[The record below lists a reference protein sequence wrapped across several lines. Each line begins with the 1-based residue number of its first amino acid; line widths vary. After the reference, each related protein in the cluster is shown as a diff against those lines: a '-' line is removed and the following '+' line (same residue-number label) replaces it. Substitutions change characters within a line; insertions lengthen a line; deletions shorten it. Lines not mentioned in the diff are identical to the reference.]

1 MSATPYVCG
10 HSGRELDRLDLQGA
24 VFRDITRRVL
34 EAAGLSAGMRVLDVG
49 CGAGDVSL
57 VAAELVGER
66 GSVLGVDRA
75 PASIQAATARAVAQ
89 HLRHVTFQVGEIS
102 DLGLLDVDALIGRF
116 VLMHQPDP
124 AATLRAAAR
133 AVRPG
138 GVVAMLESHLAGAAA
153 GVHSHP
159 HSATY
164 DLLLHWI
171 VRVLKAAGVHTDMG
185 LRLPGTFAAAGLA
198 RPSAWWQARVDTGP
212 DSPIYRYMAESVR
225 SMFPLA
231 RHYGISGLV
240 QTELDGLESRLR
252 AEVMQSSGVVTSP
265 PVVGAWCRT

>member
-1 MSATPYVCG
+1 MSALRPRGPVPQGRAVDYRRAARRASLVRAGGVPDGGGEARAWVWPRGHGAILGGPAVSATPYVCG

-116 VLMHQPDP
+116 VLM
-124 AATLRAAAR
+124 
-133 AVRPG
+133 
-138 GVVAMLESHLAGAAA
+138 
-153 GVHSHP
+153 
-159 HSATY
+159 
-164 DLLLHWI
+164 
-171 VRVLKAAGVHTDMG
+171 
-185 LRLPGTFAAAGLA
+185 
-198 RPSAWWQARVDTGP
+198 
-212 DSPIYRYMAESVR
+212 
-225 SMFPLA
+225 
-231 RHYGISGLV
+231 
-240 QTELDGLESRLR
+240 
-252 AEVMQSSGVVTSP
+252 
-265 PVVGAWCRT
+265 